1 MKYLE
6 VSFGNGQDD
15 IQEKWIVKIPLE
27 DVDFEELKT
36 AIEEGSEEEDD
47 IAVTIIWDWL
57 KTYLNYT
64 WKLKNN

>member
-15 IQEKWIVKIPLE
+15 LQEKWIIKIPLE
-27 DVDFEELKT
+27 DVDFEEFKT
-36 AIEEGSEEEDD
+36 AIEECSEEEDD
-47 IAVTIIWDWL
+47 IAVNIIWDWL

-64 WKLKNN
+64 WKLKDN